1 MDLEYNVGDKL
12 ILQGLE
18 GYWEIV
24 AIESF
29 PDSTRRYVLRIKCN
43 HKYKKTEFVEV
54 SCNEKTLQR
63 LTARN

>member
-1 MDLEYNVGDKL
+1 MDLEYNVGDKV

-29 PDSTRRYVLRIKCN
+29 SDSTRRYVLRIKCN

-54 SCNEKTLQR
+54 CCNEKTLQR
-63 LTARN
+63 LTSRN